1 MCTVH
6 ITTVQHGMH
15 ANSVWSPQ
23 KAVMCRYAASSVL
36 LTGFQDA

>member
-6 ITTVQHGMH
+6 ITTMQHGMN
-15 ANSVWSPQ
+15 AAAINSVWSPQ

-36 LTGFQDA
+36 LTGF